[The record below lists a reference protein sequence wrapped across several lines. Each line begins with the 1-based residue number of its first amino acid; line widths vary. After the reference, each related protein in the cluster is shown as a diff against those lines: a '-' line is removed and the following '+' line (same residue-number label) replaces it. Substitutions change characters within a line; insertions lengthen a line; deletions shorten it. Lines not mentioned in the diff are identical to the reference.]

1 MSVFDSAISSLGGA
15 DDSAPE
21 SFINYWERTGQ
32 RGRPR
37 TADHISVQTLAGLDA
52 ALARQRLFPFRL
64 GRSADRGTA
73 FALARSQAL
82 NDFFLEDSEVFPLKA
97 VDLGTDLSPLQVF
110 QFLLFTKQVEV
121 NTVNLAVA
129 SGAIHRALRLDA
141 DTLRVSPAS
150 IASTFSFR
158 VRPTVRDVVH
168 AHDRGQVEIDAA
180 LIAKREGRPVVLVVE
195 AKHGDASEKA
205 QSLAKTKITYP
216 LSAVLSG
223 GQVPPRRTRGGRLPA
238 DLGAGA
244 TSRPSRRGVPLAW
257 DGRPARRGHRSPH
270 PAPSGHL
277 AHRRPQRGLPPGAA
291 SELATVSV
299 QGGVGRRLCF
309 LAQTGAR

>member
-1 MSVFDSAISSLGGA
+1 MSVFDSAISSLAGA

-223 GQVPPRRTRGGRLPA
+223 GQVPPGVPVVGVYLRTWVRGPHLVLRVAECHWPGMDALRDVDTARPTRLPA
-238 DLGAGA
+238 V
-244 TSRPSRRGVPLAW
+244 TSLTVARSVAYRLEL
-257 DGRPARRGHRSPH
+257 PASW
-270 PAPSGHL
+270 PA
-277 AHRRPQRGLPPGAA
+277 
-291 SELATVSV
+291 
-299 QGGVGRRLCF
+299 
-309 LAQTGAR
+309 